1 MPIYE
6 YRCADCSKDFEKLV
20 WNTKDEIVCCPN
32 CQGEK
37 VIRVLSAFFKSGGM
51 SGKGVSLPSSCGP
64 SSSGFS

>member
-6 YRCADCSKDFEKLV
+6 YRCADCSTDFEKLV
-20 WNTKDEIVCCPN
+20 WNSKDEIICCPN

-37 VIRVLSAFFKSGGM
+37 VIRVLSAFSKSGGM
-51 SGKGVSLPSSCGP
+51 SGKGVSLPSSCGS